1 MRILGV
7 DPNPEMVPYAE
18 EAAHQAGLA
27 TEQLQVMDGAAE
39 HLPVASQ
46 SQDAVV
52 CTLVSAP
59 DHSIMTAACL
69 AALVRHCLACSRGS

>member
-7 DPNPEMVPYAE
+7 DPNPEMFPYAK

-27 TEQLQVMDGAAE
+27 KDQLQVMDGAAE

-52 CTLVSAP
+52 CTLVSP
-59 DHSIMTAACL
+59 PNRFIVT
-69 AALVRHCLACSRGS
+69 VVW